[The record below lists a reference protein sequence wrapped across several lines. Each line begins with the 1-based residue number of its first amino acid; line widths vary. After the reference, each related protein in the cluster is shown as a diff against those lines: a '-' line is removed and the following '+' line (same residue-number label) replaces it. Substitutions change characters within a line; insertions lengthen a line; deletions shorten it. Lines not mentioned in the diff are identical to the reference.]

1 MIRIVGIV
9 ISWGRNWVPLLLVY
23 GNYRMKL
30 CRKVGRIE
38 WSGASGARRMDFF
51 TGCLERR

>member
-1 MIRIVGIV
+1 MSRIVV
-9 ISWGRNWVPLLLVY
+9 FWGRNWVPLVY

-30 CRKVGRIE
+30 CSKVGRIE
-38 WSGASGARRMDFF
+38 WSGASGCKRRMDFF